1 MLPIA
6 GADFQPE
13 SFADVIFPASLAAT
27 CFTMP
32 ISVTIIDD
40 DVVEVIELLELEASY
55 ITQSISGRE
64 AMIRSEKL
72 TLSIQD
78 NGDSKYA
85 MEERR
90 CVWLQIIPTKV

>member
-13 SFADVIFPASLAAT
+13 SFADVIFPASLAT
-27 CFTMP
+27 CSTMP
-32 ISVTIIDD
+32 ISVTIVDD

-55 ITQSISGRE
+55 ITQTMSGRE
-64 AMIRSEKL
+64 VMIRSEKL

-85 MEERR
+85 IEERR
-90 CVWLQIIPTKV
+90 CVWLQIIPPKV